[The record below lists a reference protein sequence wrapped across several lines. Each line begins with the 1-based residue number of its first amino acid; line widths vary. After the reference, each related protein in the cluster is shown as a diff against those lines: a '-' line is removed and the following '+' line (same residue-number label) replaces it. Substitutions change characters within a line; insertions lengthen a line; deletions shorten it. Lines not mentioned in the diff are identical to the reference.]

1 MTIDDFDKKGDFI
14 FDTKKELKRG
24 GMIYHHP
31 GKPWRRKG
39 LKVSKK
45 FDNGND
51 DWLEMDGRKGEW
63 AVAFHGI
70 SAL

>member
-1 MTIDDFDKKGDFI
+1 
-14 FDTKKELKRG
+14 
-24 GMIYHHP
+24 MIYYHP

-39 LKVSKK
+39 LNVSKHNK
-45 FDNGND
+45 NGND
-51 DWLEMDGRKGEW
+51 DWLKMDGRKGEW